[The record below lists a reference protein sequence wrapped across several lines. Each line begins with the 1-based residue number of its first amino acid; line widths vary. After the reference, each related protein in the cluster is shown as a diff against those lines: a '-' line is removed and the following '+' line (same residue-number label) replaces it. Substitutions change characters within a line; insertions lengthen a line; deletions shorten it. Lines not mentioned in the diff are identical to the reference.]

1 MIDKTFYLELQ
12 VRVKNRKDKN
22 PHYKIKSAVTDALKA
37 ICKDFNSE
45 FTDLHYGF
53 LCKECE
59 GSSDDDHLTLLS
71 HIPEFTCDDHFAE
84 CRNRQGT
91 ELKEKH
97 KIWLKVQ

>member
-1 MIDKTFYLELQ
+1 MELQ

-22 PHYKIKSAVTDALKA
+22 PHYKITSAVTVALMA

-45 FTDLHYGF
+45 FIDLHYGF

-59 GSSDDDHLTLLS
+59 GSSDDDHLTLLW
-71 HIPEFTCDDHFAE
+71 DDHFAE